1 MHPPWQVYPRNPR
14 RSREHIQET
23 CCHRRGGVPGRR
35 RGLHSHSGSR
45 SSACRVYVASTR
57 RDRDPRSSPQPEA
70 IEASRLGCLWC
81 RCWYFCWYPR
91 WTRLRFR
98 LLFNAWI
105 DNEAGEAAHAA
116 SSVVPSRSRQAA
128 AERRGR
134 GRAENSLL
142 DEAAIFGDL
151 LGCRPRKESC

>member
-1 MHPPWQVYPRNPR
+1 VEYLAEGAVFTLTPGPGHLHVACMSRPLGAIETSDRAPSPR
-14 RSREHIQET
+14 RSRPADW
-23 CCHRRGGVPGRR
+23 GVFGAGVGTFVGIRAGPDYDF
-35 RGLHSHSGSR
+35 
-45 SSACRVYVASTR
+45 ACFSM
-57 RDRDPRSSPQPEA
+57 
-70 IEASRLGCLWC
+70 
-81 RCWYFCWYPR
+81 
-91 WTRLRFR
+91 
-98 LLFNAWI
+98 AWI